1 MGLNKGVVGII
12 GFVVGA
18 AAGAA
23 ATYIY
28 TTKKYEELSAKESED
43 YKKALEEVKEQH
55 EKVKKSAEKIL
66 EKEEPEEEPQTKEEV
81 PVSNKGYFEAKSSI
95 TDYYKNKVKDE
106 GYETKT
112 IDIYEIEE
120 EEIAEKYD
128 DWDVYGYML
137 SSDGGV
143 IDENGEAMSSSDIYD
158 NVGDCLDDPD
168 KIGDTVYIANT
179 SKRRIYEVVK
189 DRRTTEQLIR

>member
-18 AAGAA
+18 ATGAA

-66 EKEEPEEEPQTKEEV
+66 EKEEPEEEPQDEE
-81 PVSNKGYFEAKSSI
+81 PVSNQGYFEAKSSI

-143 IDENGEAMSSSDIYD
+143 VDENGEAMSSSDIYD

>member
-18 AAGAA
+18 ATGAA

-66 EKEEPEEEPQTKEEV
+66 EKEEPEEEPQDDE
-81 PVSNKGYFEAKSSI
+81 PVSNQGYFEAKSSI

-143 IDENGEAMSSSDIYD
+143 VDENGEAMSSSDIYD

-168 KIGDTVYIANT
+168 KIGDTVYIVNT

>member
-1 MGLNKGVVGII
+1 MGLNKGVVGFI

-66 EKEEPEEEPQTKEEV
+66 EKEEPEEEPQDEE
-81 PVSNKGYFEAKSSI
+81 PVSNQGYFEAKSSI

-143 IDENGEAMSSSDIYD
+143 IDENGEAMSSTDIYD